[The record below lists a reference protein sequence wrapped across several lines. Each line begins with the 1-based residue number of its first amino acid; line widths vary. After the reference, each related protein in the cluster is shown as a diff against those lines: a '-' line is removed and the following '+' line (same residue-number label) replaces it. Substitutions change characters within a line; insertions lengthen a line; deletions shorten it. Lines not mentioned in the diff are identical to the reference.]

1 VPGLALKPNPP
12 HRSTRRGIYQG
23 GNMKTLETVFAV
35 LSWIIFAIV
44 IWAVAPFLMKLMQ
57 MADHLHSLF
66 K

>member
-1 VPGLALKPNPP
+1 
-12 HRSTRRGIYQG
+12 
-23 GNMKTLETVFAV
+23 MKTLETVFAV

-57 MADHLHSLF
+57 MADHLHNLF